1 MCRACPLCLHKRR
14 KTGHRGKSESGQE
27 RTWSARAP
35 DTSHPWR
42 CLVTA
47 STIPRFAKKLRSAS
61 LVERV
66 RWTNAD
72 PGCGM
77 KKFVKLLCAAVLF
90 GMVPTYVTREPQGPA
105 RSQDGPCKL
114 GQMGRSSYRIK
125 QEGEFWT
132 YLLTASGPHWR
143 DASPGRH
150 GTGYLLCESCSS
162 EPTESGGLYH
172 LFSDPV
178 PATAA
183 ERAEW
188 RKARPATATERAQRR
203 EERVSYPYIGVGPEN
218 LEHLGSREGI
228 TLGALTGYAVL
239 FRIIATPWVARQL
252 PGSEGVLAIALTD
265 GCVSFATNILLGSSG
280 GRDPWFPL
288 DSLLTEVTIEKKR
301 GAPAAPPPPKQW
313 WGDP

>member
-1 MCRACPLCLHKRR
+1 MRSRRSYPGPPFRQEIEAC
-14 KTGHRGKSESGQE
+14 
-27 RTWSARAP
+27 
-35 DTSHPWR
+35 
-42 CLVTA
+42 
-47 STIPRFAKKLRSAS
+47 FA
-61 LVERV
+61 VERV

-72 PGCGM
+72 PGCRM
-77 KKFVKLLCAAVLF
+77 NQFVKLLCAAVLF
-90 GMVPTYVTREPQGPA
+90 GMAQGPA
-105 RSQDGPCKL
+105 RSQDGSCKVAD
-114 GQMGRSSYRIK
+114 
-125 QEGEFWT
+125 

-150 GTGYLLCESCSS
+150 GTGYLLCESCS

-172 LFSDPV
+172 LFSNPV

-183 ERAEW
+183 ERAER
-188 RKARPATATERAQRR
+188 RKERPPTAAERAQRR
-203 EERVSYPYIGVGPEN
+203 KERVSYPYIGLGPEN

-265 GCVSFATNILLGSSG
+265 GCVSFATKILLGASG

-288 DSLLTEVTIEKKR
+288 NSLLTEVTIEKTR
-301 GAPAAPPPPKQW
+301 GARAAPPPPRQW